1 MPKKYKAKKDLV
13 SYSVLSSSIAP
24 FLDGDGGQ
32 ALRIGLALVF
42 MAIVGVATYAVLGG
56 ASGGGFVIAAAM
68 IGAYMAMNIGANDV
82 ANTMGP
88 PVGSGA
94 LTLIGALTIAAVF
107 EAGGAYLA
115 GGDVVSTISKGIID
129 PAHVEDATTF
139 IWLMM
144 AALLSA
150 ALWINLATWF
160 GAPVST
166 THSIVGGVLG
176 AGVAAAGVATV
187 NWPTMGAIAAS
198 WIISPLLGGMI
209 AAAFLYFVKRVILF
223 REDKLAAARRWL
235 PVLVAIMAS
244 AFAMYLAIKG
254 LRRIWTPETW
264 VVWSLG
270 AGGFVITYFLTRP
283 MVAKASEGLENRKK
297 SVSQLFTVP
306 LIFSAALLAF
316 AHGANDVA
324 NAIGPLAAIVSAV
337 GEGGVQAKVTIP
349 LWVMLIG
356 GVGIGV
362 GLMLFGPKLIRTVG
376 KEITRLNQT
385 RAFCVALSAAITVIV
400 ASWLGLPVSST
411 HIAVGGVFGVGL
423 LREWL
428 ANKKRPMPLFA
439 SAKARAFIPQEEWQ
453 ALPKKD
459 RKKIKKWDR
468 RRLVRRRHLLT
479 IVSAWLITVPA
490 SAFLAAAI
498 FLLLISTFGQG

>member
-1 MPKKYKAKKDLV
+1 MPKKYKAKNDLV

-24 FLDGDGGQ
+24 LFDGEGGHT
-32 ALRIGLALVF
+32 LRLGLAIVF
-42 MAIVGVATYAVLGG
+42 MVVVGVATYAMFGG
-56 ASGGGFVIAAAM
+56 ASGGGFVIAAAV
-68 IGAYMAMNIGANDV
+68 IGAYMALNIGANDV

-94 LTLIGALTIAAVF
+94 LTLVGALTIAAVF
-107 EAGGAYLA
+107 EAAGAYLA
-115 GGDVVSTISKGIID
+115 GGDVVSTISKGIIN
-129 PAHVEDATTF
+129 PENVEDATTF
-139 IWLMM
+139 IWVMM

-187 NWPTMGAIAAS
+187 NWPTMGAIASS
-198 WIISPLLGGMI
+198 WVISPVLGGLI
-209 AAAFLYFVKRVILF
+209 AAAFLYFIRWAVLL
-223 REDKLAAARRWL
+223 REDKLEAARRWV
-235 PVLVAIMAS
+235 PVLVAIMAA

-254 LRRIWTPETW
+254 LQRVWAPETW
-264 VVWSLG
+264 MVWTLG
-270 AGGFVITYFLTRP
+270 AGALIGTYVVARP
-283 MVAKASEGLENRKK
+283 MIARASQGLENRKK
-297 SVSQLFTVP
+297 SVSQLFRVP

-337 GEGGVQAKVTIP
+337 GEGGVQAEVTIP

-356 GVGIGV
+356 GLGIGV

-428 ANKKRPMPLFA
+428 ANRSRPMPLFTWA
-439 SAKARAFIPQEEWQ
+439 ESRTAISKEEWK

-468 RRLVRRRHLLT
+468 RRLVRRQHLFT

-490 SAFLAAAI
+490 SAFLAAAA
-498 FLLLISTFGQG
+498 FLILISAFGAP

>member
-1 MPKKYKAKKDLV
+1 VPKKYKAKKDLV

-24 FLDGDGGQ
+24 LLDGGGGQ
-32 ALRIGLALVF
+32 AIRIGLAIVF
-42 MAIVGVATYAVLGG
+42 MTIVGVAAYAMLGG
-56 ASGGGFVIAAAM
+56 AAGGGFVIAAAVV
-68 IGAYMAMNIGANDV
+68 GAYMAMNVGANDV

-94 LTLIGALTIAAVF
+94 LTLVGALTIAAIF
-107 EAGGAYLA
+107 EAAGAYLA
-115 GGDVVSTISKGIID
+115 GGDVVSTISKGIIN
-129 PAHVEDATTF
+129 PENVEDATTF

-176 AGVAAAGVATV
+176 AGVAAAGAATV
-187 NWPTMGAIAAS
+187 NWPTMGAIAVS
-198 WIISPLLGGMI
+198 WVISPVLGGMV
-209 AAAFLYFVKRVILF
+209 AAAFLYFLKKAVLF
-223 REDKLAAARRWL
+223 REDKLAAARRWV
-235 PVLVAIMAS
+235 PVLVGIMAA

-254 LRRIWTPETW
+254 LQRVWSPETW
-264 VVWSLG
+264 IVWALG
-270 AGGFVITYFLTRP
+270 AAGFVGTYFFTRP
-283 MVAKASEGLENRKK
+283 LVEQASEGLENRKK
-297 SVSQLFTVP
+297 SVNQLFTVP

-324 NAIGPLAAIVSAV
+324 NAVGPLAAIVSAV
-337 GEGGVQAKVTIP
+337 GEGGVQAKVAIP
-349 LWVMLIG
+349 LWVMVIG
-356 GVGIGV
+356 GLGIGV
-362 GLMLFGPKLIRTVG
+362 GLLLFGPKLIRTVG

-385 RAFCVALSAAITVIV
+385 RAFCVALSAAITVII

-423 LREWL
+423 LREWM

-439 SAKARAFIPQEEWQ
+439 WAETRTALSKEEWK

-468 RRLVRRRHLLT
+468 RRLVRRQHLLT
-479 IVSAWLITVPA
+479 IISAWLITVPA
-490 SAFLAAAI
+490 SAFLAAVLFVA
-498 FLLLISTFGQG
+498 LTSTFG